1 VSDVYA
7 LVRDLKENRFPRN
20 RNFDAHTHPMSEEA
34 RRLLRFLRGI
44 ERDVLGAKEV
54 RVVRADGGSYT
65 LTLAFP
71 AVRLTRVV
79 SLTPGEY
86 GLLVEDE
93 ALAARLQPTG

>member
-20 RNFDAHTHPMSEEA
+20 RNFDAHTLPVSEEA
-34 RRLLRFLRGI
+34 RRLLRFLRGV
-44 ERDVLGAKEV
+44 ERDVRAAEVV
-54 RVVRADGGSYT
+54 RVERADGGSYT
-65 LTLAFP
+65 VTLAFP

-79 SLTPGEY
+79 SLTAGEY

-93 ALAARLQPTG
+93 ALAARLQPSP